1 MITMAKLTNPTNRD
15 IALPAGHVIPRG
27 GELTVT
33 NDIIRGDNWPML
45 SGLINSGAVGV
56 EYDPDPA
63 PEAEKPK
70 AKAKT

>member
-1 MITMAKLTNPTNRD
+1 MAKLTNLTNRD
-15 IALPAGHVIPRG
+15 IALPAGHVIPR
-27 GELTVT
+27 EADLDVT
-33 NDIIRGDNWPML
+33 NDIIKGDNWPTL
-45 SGLINSGAVGV
+45 SGLIKSGAVGV